1 MFLYRFARENQAN
14 QSIWVFFRIGVR
26 QILIRKVVIIIID
39 RQQVVVIEL
48 FEWLSEKID
57 IKVLLNVYKCT
68 PFNLPS
74 IP

>member
-26 QILIRKVVIIIID
+26 QILIRKVVIID
-39 RQQVVVIEL
+39 WQQVVVIEL